1 MLSDIAEYDKLGG
14 ISAPW
19 LFPDRPL
26 GGRAEFLEQQGPTP
40 VKWDNIWHSA
50 AGHWL

>member
-14 ISAPW
+14 ISALW
-19 LFPDRPL
+19 LFPDHPL

-40 VKWDNIWHSA
+40 VKWDNIWQSA